1 MSKPTPCERLGFK
14 VGDRFVVRAS
24 PIVSDGSTVELSEDD
39 GTVLPR
45 FRLLFGESSSSNGS
59 PRGQPR
65 TKGGFMSLDSVTKIT
80 DQPQK
85 EECNMTTPIRD
96 NSGARVQA
104 VRSCFY
110 GEVPAGTQGTV
121 VAPRDPG
128 VNVVWDNGYSER
140 EGSATLDQDLV
151 KVISESVVTPH
162 QGARYIVRIRTSTNP
177 RLVGTFVESH
187 DTGSPRVV
195 GKASREQAKAFTYD
209 EVINLLRNAKYS
221 TFEVLL
227 APVKTGRAKP
237 VRRGNNGWAVGDR
250 LLCELSGHP
259 DISAHSIYTVDEIDE
274 DGDES
279 TTEYGDTVYLKYGS
293 SERNEYTLMEGK

>member
-14 VGDRFVVRAS
+14 VGDRFVVRDS
-24 PIVSDGSTVELSEDD
+24 TIVSDGSTVKLSEDD
-39 GTVLPR
+39 GTSIPR
-45 FRLLFGESSSSNGS
+45 FRLLFGESSRSNGS

-96 NSGARVQA
+96 NIGARVQA
-104 VRSCFY
+104 VRSCFF

-140 EGSATLDQDLV
+140 EGSATLDQDRV

-162 QGARYIVRIRTSTNP
+162 QGARYIVRILTTPNP
-177 RLVGTFVESH
+177 TLVGTFVKAH
-187 DTGSPRVV
+187 VTGSPRVV
-195 GKASREQAKAFTYD
+195 AKAPRERAKEFTYD
-209 EVINLLRNAKYS
+209 EVINLLRDAKYS

-237 VRRGNNGWAVGDR
+237 VHRGNNGWAVGDR
-250 LLCELSGHP
+250 LHCELSAHP
-259 DISAHSIYTVDEIDE
+259 AIPALSIYTVDEIDE
-274 DGDES
+274 DGDEL
-279 TTEYGDTVYLKYGS
+279 TVVDGRRVFLKYGALR
-293 SERNEYTLMEGK
+293 RNEYTALKGK